1 MNQYSSEEPGRDLR
15 CRPPAAAARGCDGL
29 FVVDKPSGISS
40 FEVVRRIRKA
50 TRARRVGH
58 TGTLDPLASG
68 VLPVCVGEATKL
80 ASLLASGKRHY
91 RGTFILGVETD
102 TLDITGRILR
112 RQDASGIPTGR
123 IEEASALLAA
133 TGYQTPPQFS
143 AIKYKGKP
151 SYYWARR
158 GIKVPLQARAV
169 RIEGFCIRERS
180 GERVSFDLVC
190 SSGTYVRSLVAEIG
204 AALGC
209 GACLSELRR
218 MACGQFCIE
227 DAVDLERLLEALR
240 RDASSTPY
248 LVPMTALLPELGS
261 VPVDQAAAER
271 VRHGGLVPWSAV
283 CSGLAPGFSCGTKV
297 KILHNDSMIALGECR
312 LSAGLPV
319 LAPIRVFEPT
329 GGQGPRETV
338 DAKSARDRTIVKREN
353 DSVIR
358 RRNLS

>member
-1 MNQYSSEEPGRDLR
+1 MNRYSSEAPWRDPRSRL
-15 CRPPAAAARGCDGL
+15 PAVPTRGCDGL

-80 ASLLASGKRHY
+80 ASLLTAGKRRY
-91 RGTFILGVETD
+91 CGTFILGIETD
-102 TLDITGRILR
+102 TLDITGKILR

-123 IEEASALLAA
+123 IEEVSVLLASA
-133 TGYQTPPQFS
+133 GYQTPPQFS

-158 GIKVPLQARAV
+158 GIDVPLQARAV
-169 RIEGFCIRERS
+169 RIDGFLIRERN

-204 AALGC
+204 TALGC

-218 MACGQFCIE
+218 TACGPFSIE
-227 DAVDLERLLEALR
+227 DAVDLDHLLETLR
-240 RDASSTPY
+240 RDAGGTPY
-248 LVPMTALLPELGS
+248 LVPMSALLPELGS

-271 VRHGGLVPWSAV
+271 VRHGGLLPWSAV
-283 CSGLAPGFSCGTKV
+283 CDGLAQGFACGTKV
-297 KILHNDSMIALGECR
+297 KIMYNDSMIALGEVR
-312 LSAGLPV
+312 LSNGRPV
-319 LAPIRVFEPT
+319 VAPIRVFEPT
-329 GGQGPRETV
+329 EGSRPVRDCRRE
-338 DAKSARDRTIVKREN
+338 KRVGYDKGTHEN
-353 DSVIR
+353 DPGIR
-358 RRNLS
+358 RRKLS